1 MQATAEEMVDNEV
14 IGAAAAEEQA
24 TPELKTSIP
33 DLPPVQLDAFEGPLD
48 ILLHLIRSQ
57 KMDIFDIPIAT
68 ITSQYLEIIK
78 ANQVQDLDT
87 AGDYLVMASTLM
99 QLKSRMLLPRPEID
113 DEGNPI
119 DPREELVAQLIA
131 YEQYRVLA
139 EELDAR
145 PRRGRD
151 IFLRSIFPEAKMV
164 ERPLPEPDLDALL
177 MAFRNVLKRVGGE
190 VRHQVFMETMSVRE
204 QMQVVM
210 EGIRRGSVQL
220 DELLAG
226 QPGREAL
233 VTTVLAILELWRQRV
248 ITVVQSDCYQS
259 ITLLAKEAIDE
270 PDYDAADEAF
280 EQEPE
285 NVTDAVSNHADH
297 GEGEEEL

>member
-1 MQATAEEMVDNEV
+1 MQTA
-14 IGAAAAEEQA
+14 
-24 TPELKTSIP
+24 IP
-33 DLPPVQLDAFEGPLD
+33 NLPPVQLDAFEGPLD

-78 ANQVQDLDT
+78 ANQVEDLDT

-151 IFLRSIFPEAKMV
+151 VFLRSIFPEAKQV

-220 DELLAG
+220 EELLAG

-248 ITVVQSDCYQS
+248 ITVVQSSCYES

-270 PDYDAADEAF
+270 PDYDAVDE
-280 EQEPE
+280 
-285 NVTDAVSNHADH
+285 
-297 GEGEEEL
+297 GGL

>member
-1 MQATAEEMVDNEV
+1 MTAV
-14 IGAAAAEEQA
+14 AEEQAQEAVEVAEVVQPTEAEA
-24 TPELKTSIP
+24 TPELKTALP
-33 DLPPVQLDAFEGPLD
+33 DLPAVQLDAFEGPLD

-57 KMDIFDIPIAT
+57 KMDIFDIPMAT
-68 ITSQYLEIIK
+68 ITAQYFEIIK
-78 ANQVQDLDT
+78 DDQIQDLDT

-151 IFLRSIFPEAKMV
+151 VFLRSIFPESKQV
-164 ERPLPEPDLDALL
+164 ERPLAEPDLDALL
-177 MAFRNVLKRVGGE
+177 LAFRSVLKRVGGE

-210 EGIRRGSVQL
+210 KGIRGGSVQL
-220 DELLAG
+220 DELLRG
-226 QPGREAL
+226 QPGREAM
-233 VTTVLAILELWRQRV
+233 VTTILAILELWRTQL
-248 ITVVQSDCYQS
+248 ITVIQNDCYES
-259 ITLLAKEAIDE
+259 ITLLAKDE
-270 PDYDAADEAF
+270 LSE
-280 EQEPE
+280 E
-285 NVTDAVSNHADH
+285 VS
-297 GEGEEEL
+297 E

>member
-1 MQATAEEMVDNEV
+1 MQASSAVEPEEIIDLEGTAV
-14 IGAAAAEEQA
+14 AEEQA
-24 TPELKTSIP
+24 APELKTSIP
-33 DLPPVQLDAFEGPLD
+33 NLPPVHLDAFEGPLD

-57 KMDIFDIPIAT
+57 KMDIFDIPIAI

-78 ANQVQDLDT
+78 ANEVQDLDT

-151 IFLRSIFPEAKMV
+151 VFLRSIFPEAKQV

-248 ITVVQSDCYQS
+248 ITVVQSSCYES

-270 PDYDAADEAF
+270 PDYDAVDEG
-280 EQEPE
+280 
-285 NVTDAVSNHADH
+285 D
-297 GEGEEEL
+297 EEL

>member
-1 MQATAEEMVDNEV
+1 MADAQPLQQTAEPAPVAEPSE
-14 IGAAAAEEQA
+14 AA
-24 TPELKTSIP
+24 LKTALP

-48 ILLHLIRSQ
+48 VLLHLIRSQ
-57 KMDIFDIPIAT
+57 KMDIFDIPMAI
-68 ITSQYLEIIK
+68 ITAQYLEIIK
-78 ANQVQDLDT
+78 ANQMQDLDT

-151 IFLRSIFPEAKMV
+151 VFLRSIFPESKLV
-164 ERPLPEPDLDALL
+164 ERPLAEPDLDALL
-177 MAFRNVLKRVGGE
+177 TAFRNVLRRVGGE
-190 VRHQVFMETMSVRE
+190 IRHHVFMDTMSVRE
-204 QMQVVM
+204 QMLVVM
-210 EGIRRGSVQL
+210 NGIRGGSIQL
-220 DELLAG
+220 DELLRD

-233 VTTVLAILELWRQRV
+233 VTTVLAILELWRQQL
-248 ITVVQSDCYQS
+248 ITVIQNECYES
-259 ITLLAKEAIDE
+259 VTLLAKEE
-270 PDYDAADEAF
+270 
-280 EQEPE
+280 
-285 NVTDAVSNHADH
+285 VS
-297 GEGEEEL
+297 E

>member
-1 MQATAEEMVDNEV
+1 MQSLAEDQAQEEAVESVVTDAVVMEPASMIENTEAT
-14 IGAAAAEEQA
+14 I
-24 TPELKTSIP
+24 ELQTSMP
-33 DLPPVQLDAFEGPLD
+33 DLPPVQLEAFEGPLD
-48 ILLHLIRSQ
+48 ILLHLIRKQ
-57 KMDIFDIPIAT
+57 KMEIFDIPMAT
-68 ITSQYLEIIK
+68 ITAQYLEIIK
-78 ANQVQDLDT
+78 ANQIQDLDV

-151 IFLRSIFPEAKMV
+151 VFQRSIFPEAQQV
-164 ERPLPEPDLDALL
+164 ERPLAEPDLNALL
-177 MAFRNVLKRVGGE
+177 LAFRNVLKRVGGE

-210 EGIRRGSVQL
+210 EGIRGGSMQL
-220 DELLAG
+220 DELLAN

-233 VTTVLAILELWRQRV
+233 VTTILAILELWRQKL
-248 ITVVQSDCYQS
+248 ITVIQNDCYES
-259 ITLLAKEAIDE
+259 ITLLAKEEI
-270 PDYDAADEAF
+270 
-280 EQEPE
+280 
-285 NVTDAVSNHADH
+285 
-297 GEGEEEL
+297 EE